1 MGLFNKFKTNNINDN
16 RKYRTQINDSDFGG
30 FMVSKNVIAG
40 IPIRYTYRER
50 SSIENLN
57 GWTIYSCDDNDE
69 YVNNPDNFDI
79 MGATSINNIAP
90 IMLLLFDAPYGT
102 DLCWMYDKKG
112 KHIGFYDLVKN
123 ENTTLEKI
131 LADIK

>member
-1 MGLFNKFKTNNINDN
+1 MGLFNKFKPNNIANN

-30 FMVSKNVIAG
+30 FVVSKNVIAG
-40 IPIRYTYRER
+40 IPIRYTYREK

-69 YVNNPDNFDI
+69 YVNNPDNFAI
-79 MGATSINNIAP
+79 LGATSINNITP

-112 KHIGFYDLVKN
+112 NHIGFYDLVKN

>member
-1 MGLFNKFKTNNINDN
+1 MGLFDKFKSNREDKTKINDEA
-16 RKYRTQINDSDFGG
+16 FGG
-30 FMVSKNVIAG
+30 FIVSKNVIAG
-40 IPIRYTYRER
+40 RPVRYTYRKK

-69 YVNNPDNFDI
+69 YVNNPDNFVI
-79 MGATSINNIAP
+79 LGATSINNIAP
-90 IMLLLFDAPYGT
+90 IMLELFDAPYGT

-123 ENTTLEKI
+123 EDVTLEKI
-131 LADIK
+131 LEVK